1 MIVCERCGEIILLER
16 VDKILADREAA
27 IKRMN
32 ERNINAYNKKERR

>member
-32 ERNINAYNKKERR
+32 ERNNNASKKERR